1 MGFIVTGI
9 LLDACVLGALS
20 DSPAYGY
27 ELTQRTQ
34 IQLGISETALYP
46 VLRRLLKEECLLFY
60 DEPYDGRNR
69 RYYKLTDKGLE
80 VLCTYKSDWL
90 LHKKNID
97 YFLAESMQVVSD
109 EQSSVHE
116 KESENGGN
124 SHE

>member
-1 MGFIVTGI
+1 MSFIVTGV

-20 DSPAYGY
+20 NSSAYGY

-34 IQLGISETALYP
+34 TQLGISETALYP
-46 VLRRLLKEECLLFY
+46 VLRRLLKEECLSFY

-69 RYYKLTDKGLE
+69 RYYELTEKGME

-97 YFLAESMQVVSD
+97 CFLAESEQVVSD
-109 EQSSVHE
+109 VLSSVHE
-116 KESENGGN
+116 KESQNGGN
-124 SHE
+124 THE